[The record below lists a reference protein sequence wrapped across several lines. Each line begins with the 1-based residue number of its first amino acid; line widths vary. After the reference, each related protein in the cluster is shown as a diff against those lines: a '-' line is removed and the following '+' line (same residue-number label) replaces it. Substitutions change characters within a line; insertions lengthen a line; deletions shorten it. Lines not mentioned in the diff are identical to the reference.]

1 VTQTDMMLKCE
12 VEAFP
17 LQLGKIEGKDGR
29 RGTQKDVF
37 ENVPNGAKENTMLS
51 CESAPQEIG

>member
-1 VTQTDMMLKCE
+1 MMFKCE

-17 LQLGKIEGKDGR
+17 LQLGKIEGKDGK
-29 RGTQKDVF
+29 RGTQKDVS

-51 CESAPQEIG
+51 CESAPQEIEIG